1 MNVIR
6 TALLFP
12 LLFIWAAGIA
22 AREWGKWLAVGIRTM
37 IRGRP

>member
-1 MNVIR
+1 MGVIR
-6 TALLFP
+6 TTLLFP
-12 LLFIWAAGIA
+12 VLFLWTVGIS